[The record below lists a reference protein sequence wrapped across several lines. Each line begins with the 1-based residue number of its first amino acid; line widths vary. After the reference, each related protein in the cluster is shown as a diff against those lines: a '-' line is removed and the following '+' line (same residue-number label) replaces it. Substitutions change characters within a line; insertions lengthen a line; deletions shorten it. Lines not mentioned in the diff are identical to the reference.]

1 VLYAIISEDVED
13 SLGKRMSARP
23 AHLKRLQVLQDEGR
37 LVLAGPHPAVDSDN
51 PGEAGF
57 TGSLVV
63 AEFDNLQAAQQWADS
78 SMTSEQIKQLLND
91 AFKPEL
97 LEIIDNSAA
106 HAGHAGAKSG
116 GGHYHVTIVAD
127 AFEGKSLVQRHQLI
141 YKALGDMMKQQIHA
155 LGINALSP
163 SEETKGSL

>member
-1 VLYAIISEDVED
+1 
-13 SLGKRMSARP
+13 
-23 AHLKRLQVLQDEGR
+23 
-37 LVLAGPHPAVDSDN
+37 
-51 PGEAGF
+51 
-57 TGSLVV
+57 
-63 AEFDNLQAAQQWADS
+63 
-78 SMTSEQIKQLLND
+78 MTSEQIKQLLND

-97 LEIIDNSAA
+97 LEIMDNSAA

-116 GGHYHVTIVAD
+116 GHYHVTIVAE
-127 AFEGKSLVQRHQLI
+127 AFEGKSLVQRHQLV

>member
-1 VLYAIISEDVED
+1 
-13 SLGKRMSARP
+13 
-23 AHLKRLQVLQDEGR
+23 
-37 LVLAGPHPAVDSDN
+37 
-51 PGEAGF
+51 
-57 TGSLVV
+57 
-63 AEFDNLQAAQQWADS
+63 
-78 SMTSEQIKQLLND
+78 MTSEQIKKLLND

-106 HAGHAGAKSG
+106 HAGHAGAKS

-155 LGINALSP
+155 LGINALST

>member
-1 VLYAIISEDVED
+1 
-13 SLGKRMSARP
+13 
-23 AHLKRLQVLQDEGR
+23 
-37 LVLAGPHPAVDSDN
+37 
-51 PGEAGF
+51 
-57 TGSLVV
+57 
-63 AEFDNLQAAQQWADS
+63 
-78 SMTSEQIKQLLND
+78 MTSELIRQLLND
-91 AFKPEL
+91 AFHPQL

-116 GGHYHVTIVAD
+116 GGHYHITIVAD